1 MKKSSNEGAPSVKE
15 YYRSKENREA
25 IKGILED
32 PATKKLVE
40 KEMTPEEIALALK
53 YLDEGDSG
61 EDSDEEKFHQ
71 LEKLI
76 FITYEIL
83 GTVDIPA
90 TMPKR
95 VVGQSAKK
103 PEQK

>member
-1 MKKSSNEGAPSVKE
+1 MKQSSNEGAPSVKE
-15 YYRSKENREA
+15 YYRSKENKEA

-40 KEMTPEEIALALK
+40 QEMTPEEISLALK
-53 YLDEGDSG
+53 YLTREIPARIPMRKNFNNWKTHFHNIRDFGSGD
-61 EDSDEEKFHQ
+61 
-71 LEKLI
+71 
-76 FITYEIL
+76 IT
-83 GTVDIPA
+83 A

-95 VVGQSAKK
+95 VMGQSAKK